1 MDAASLALNQLKSFT
16 KLIFVRIKNL
26 NDDET
31 VEQMLLKH
39 P

>member
-16 KLIFVRIKNL
+16 KFIFVWIKNL
-26 NDDET
+26 NDDEA

-39 P
+39 S